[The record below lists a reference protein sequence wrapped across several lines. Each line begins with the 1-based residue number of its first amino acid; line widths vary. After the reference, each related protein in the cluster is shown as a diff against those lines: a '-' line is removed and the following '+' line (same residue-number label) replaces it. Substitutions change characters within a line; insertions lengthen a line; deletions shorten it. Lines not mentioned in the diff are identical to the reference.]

1 MGNLTKADF
10 ASLRDSRPVAD
21 DKRLAGADTAYPYSI
36 TTLENIMTDIKNSTP
51 NEVAGKVALVT
62 GAASGIGK
70 AIALLLHTRGAK
82 VIAEDI
88 NPEVEALARP
98 GLVPLVA
105 DITQDG
111 AAERA
116 VALTVEQFG
125 RLDILVNNAG
135 IIINKLVIDMTRE
148 DWERIQA
155 VNATAAFLHS
165 REAVKAMMP
174 NKSGSIVNIASYASY
189 FAFPTIAAYTASK
202 GALAQLTRTLALE
215 VIGHGIRVNA
225 VGVGDVV
232 TNILNNVVDDGPAF
246 LAQHGEA
253 APIGRAAQPEE
264 IAELVAF
271 ISSDRASF
279 MVGSVVMADGGMT
292 VTAG

>member
-1 MGNLTKADF
+1 
-10 ASLRDSRPVAD
+10 V
-21 DKRLAGADTAYPYSI
+21 
-36 TTLENIMTDIKNSTP
+36 ENIMSEINNSTP
-51 NEVAGKVALVT
+51 NEVMGKVALVT

-70 AIALLLHTRGAK
+70 AIALLLHARGAK
-82 VIAEDI
+82 VVAEDH
-88 NPEVEALARP
+88 NPAVQELARP

-105 DITQDG
+105 DITEDG

-116 VALTVEQFG
+116 VALAVEQFG

-135 IIINKLVIDMTRE
+135 IIINKLVVDMTRD

-165 REAVKAMMP
+165 REAVKAMIP
-174 NKSGSIVNIASYASY
+174 NQSGAIVNIASYASY

-215 VIGHGIRVNA
+215 VIEHGIRVNA

-232 TNILNNVVDDGPAF
+232 TNILNDVVDDGPAF
-246 LAQHGEA
+246 LAQHGEN

-264 IAELVAF
+264 IAEVVAF
-271 ISSDRASF
+271 IASDRASF
-279 MVGSVVMADGGMT
+279 MVGAVVMADGGMT

>member
-1 MGNLTKADF
+1 
-10 ASLRDSRPVAD
+10 
-21 DKRLAGADTAYPYSI
+21 
-36 TTLENIMTDIKNSTP
+36 MTDINNP
-51 NEVAGKVALVT
+51 VVAEVAGKVALVT

-70 AIALLLHTRGAK
+70 AIATLLHRRGAK

-88 NPEVEALARP
+88 DPAVEQLSAP

-105 DITQDG
+105 DISEDG

-116 VALTVEQFG
+116 VALAVERFG

-135 IIINKLVIDMTRE
+135 IIINKPVVDMSRT

-155 VNATAAFLHS
+155 VNATAAFLHC
-165 REAVKAMMP
+165 REAMKAMMP
-174 NKSGSIVNIASYASY
+174 NKAGAIVNIASYASY
-189 FAFPTIAAYTASK
+189 FAFPTIAAYAASK

-215 VIGHGIRVNA
+215 AIEHGIRVNA
-225 VGVGDVV
+225 VGSGDVV
-232 TNILNNVVDDGPAF
+232 TNILNEVVDDGPAF
-246 LAQHGEA
+246 LAWHGEA

-264 IAELVAF
+264 IAEVVAF
-271 ISSDRASF
+271 LASERASF
-279 MVGSVVMADGGMT
+279 MVGAVVMVDGGMT

>member
-1 MGNLTKADF
+1 MTEINH
-10 ASLRDSRPVAD
+10 
-21 DKRLAGADTAYPYSI
+21 SI
-36 TTLENIMTDIKNSTP
+36 P
-51 NEVAGKVALVT
+51 NEVEGKVALVT

-70 AIALLLHTRGAK
+70 AIALLLHARGAK
-82 VIAEDI
+82 VIAEDR
-88 NPEVEALARP
+88 NPCVEELARP

-105 DITQDG
+105 DITEDG
-111 AAERA
+111 VAERA
-116 VALTVEQFG
+116 VGMAVEKFG

-135 IIINKLVIDMTRE
+135 IIINKLVIDMTRA

-155 VNATAAFLHS
+155 VNATAAFLHC

-174 NKSGSIVNIASYASY
+174 NKSGAIVNIASYASF

-215 VIGHGIRVNA
+215 VIEHGIRVNA
-225 VGVGDVV
+225 IGVGDVV
-232 TNILNNVVDDGPAF
+232 TNILNDVVDDGPGF
-246 LAQHGEA
+246 LARHGEA

-264 IAELVAF
+264 IAEVVAF
-271 ISSDRASF
+271 LASDRASF
-279 MVGSVVMADGGMT
+279 IVGSVVMADGGMT